1 MPKLNEKKETL
12 PKEDSQAKKQS
23 DQASRQV
30 SKQASGSTNTPYDV
44 VFPATGPS
52 LGTTQPTATITS
64 TEDLQRTALHYHL
77 LNGARGE
84 YPPSR
89 PPPPIRNRVPRVRA
103 WTTSHWDGL
112 ELATELAP
120 TSAIGWAVAM
130 SNSRLGQRRSPSES
144 PPSSDSEDSRRH
156 RPADRVAVS
165 EEDTSDNEDAES
177 DPDCRLDHLVK
188 NIKEG
193 KDKQRS
199 GGKKDAPRDKA
210 DTIYMVQ
217 SWQRKTKQKV
227 SQKFSH
233 GSGISF
239 PTLTADNAVVEP
251 LTIEINAAGHD
262 IHRMYID
269 GGASADILYEHCFQ
283 RLRPEVKSQ
292 LNPATTSLTGF
303 TGEKIWPMGQLRL
316 PVMVGNKEH
325 STTAWMNFMVIRS
338 PSPYNGIIG
347 RPGISAIRAVPSTA
361 HGMLKFPVDGG
372 IVTIYN
378 TAAPPKECNTV
389 TCDVTQTQR
398 QHATKV
404 TNLKVAI
411 HPDYPEQEV
420 SIGGSLSDT
429 GRAAV
434 CALLQRNLDIF
445 AWEPKHMTGV
455 PRSITEHKL
464 KIRQGYSPVR
474 QKKRGQAPER
484 AKAILEEVHK
494 LVEAGIMREVY
505 YHDWLS
511 NPVMVKKSDGSWRMC
526 VDFTDLNKACPQDC
540 YPLPEIDWK
549 VESLCGYP
557 FKCFLDAY
565 KGYHQIQM
573 AKDDEE
579 KTAFHTSQGVYC
591 YTKMPFG
598 LKNAGA
604 TYQRLVDNA
613 FEGQVGRNLEVY
625 VDDLVIKS
633 HTEDELVR
641 DIVETFRALRKINMK
656 LNPKKCTFGATEG
669 MFLGYLI
676 EPDGIKPC
684 PEKTKAVIQLPS
696 PRTMKEVQSL
706 NGKLAGLN
714 RFLSKSADKSLPL
727 FKTLKKC
734 MKKGD
739 FCWTTAAEEAFT
751 QLKQH
756 IAALPTL
763 VAPRPGEELIMYL
776 SATHGAISA
785 VLLTDRDSVQ
795 TPVYFVSK
803 ALKET
808 EINYSAMEKLILAL
822 VFAAKRL
829 RRYFQAHPIVVITDQ
844 PIKQVISKPDASG
857 RLQKWSV
864 LLGEHNISY
873 RPRTA
878 VKGQILADFLIE
890 KPETDAV
897 LPQSEVKLQE
907 PWILFTDGSSCVDG
921 SGAGLILTN
930 PEGMEFTYALRFE
943 FTATNN
949 EAEYEALIAGL
960 RIAARMGVRNLEAN
974 VDSRLVANHVLGE
987 YVAKEDNMIQY
998 LDKTKSLIQGFDRFT
1013 IRQVP
1018 RGDNKKA
1025 DALSK
1030 IASTSFAHLSKQV
1043 LVEILKNKSISEME
1057 ISTVIEEQ
1065 DPTWMTP
1072 IIEFISKGTLPHE
1085 QKDARRIRRTAQRFE
1100 LRNGVLYRRSFL
1112 QPWLRCVGPIQADY
1126 VLREIH
1132 AGSCSMHSGPRSVVA
1147 RALRS
1152 GYYWPTM
1159 HRDARDMIKKCND
1172 CQVHRPIPRQPQQ
1185 ELTPITSPWPFHKWG
1200 IDIAG
1205 PFPVAAGGLKFL
1217 IVAIDYFTK
1226 WIEAK
1231 AVATI
1236 TGNQVKRFVWDNIV
1250 CRFGLPGEIVSDNGK
1265 QFCDNPFKDWCARL
1279 SITQR
1284 FASVKHPQTNG
1295 LVERANRSLG
1305 EGIKARLDRHKGRWV
1320 EELSHV
1326 LWAHRT
1332 TIKVSTGDTPFSL
1345 VYGTEAVIPA
1355 EIGMPT
1361 IRTAEVNITTNDD
1374 ERRIDLDI
1382 LEERREQAAIREE
1395 KAKLKM
1401 KGYYDAKVRGVSF
1414 RPGDFV
1420 YRANDASHA
1429 EDTGKL
1435 GPKWEGPYEVT
1446 EALGK
1451 GAYKLRD
1458 MDGLTQSPRELVLLQ
1473 NGGFSA
1479 QSTSTTPHKIALPF
1493 TPFFL
1498 ASLMAWAS
1506 KDSFN
1511 GTSFSSAKG
1520 FRMSRGLA
1528 KIAKVTTIEES
1539 KDLTSLSL
1547 DEIIE
1552 NLKVHEMI
1560 IKKEFEIVK
1569 AKGERKSLALKAK
1582 KESSDEES
1590 STSRSEDEEYAM
1602 AVRDFKKFFKRRGR
1616 LARQPRNDKKTFQRS
1631 RDDKNGKSDRKCFRC
1646 GDPNHL
1652 IGECPNPS
1660 KDKNQRAF
1668 VGGSWGDSG
1677 KEDDEK
1683 AKDETCLMAQAS
1695 SELLTTYMAYNGG
1708 IVIFGSNFRGNI
1720 IGKGQICDNKCKVI
1734 FYEHDSDINNDG
1746 KVIENSTLWHR
1757 RLGHANMRL
1766 IQSLASKELVRNL
1779 PKLKFDQHFCDACK
1793 IGKKAHASH
1802 KAKNIV
1808 STTR

>member
-1 MPKLNEKKETL
+1 
-12 PKEDSQAKKQS
+12 
-23 DQASRQV
+23 
-30 SKQASGSTNTPYDV
+30 
-44 VFPATGPS
+44 
-52 LGTTQPTATITS
+52 
-64 TEDLQRTALHYHL
+64 
-77 LNGARGE
+77 
-84 YPPSR
+84 
-89 PPPPIRNRVPRVRA
+89 
-103 WTTSHWDGL
+103 
-112 ELATELAP
+112 
-120 TSAIGWAVAM
+120 
-130 SNSRLGQRRSPSES
+130 
-144 PPSSDSEDSRRH
+144 
-156 RPADRVAVS
+156 
-165 EEDTSDNEDAES
+165 
-177 DPDCRLDHLVK
+177 
-188 NIKEG
+188 
-193 KDKQRS
+193 
-199 GGKKDAPRDKA
+199 
-210 DTIYMVQ
+210 
-217 SWQRKTKQKV
+217 
-227 SQKFSH
+227 
-233 GSGISF
+233 
-239 PTLTADNAVVEP
+239 
-251 LTIEINAAGHD
+251 
-262 IHRMYID
+262 
-269 GGASADILYEHCFQ
+269 
-283 RLRPEVKSQ
+283 
-292 LNPATTSLTGF
+292 
-303 TGEKIWPMGQLRL
+303 MGQLRL
-316 PVMVGNKEH
+316 PVMVGNTEH

-378 TAAPPKECNTV
+378 TAAPPRECNTV
-389 TCDVTQTQR
+389 TCDVPQTPR
-398 QHATKV
+398 QHATRV

-464 KIRQGYSPVR
+464 NIRQRYAPIR

-494 LVEAGIMREVY
+494 LVEASIMQEVY

-734 MKKGD
+734 TKKGD
-739 FCWTTAAEEAFT
+739 FRWTTEAEEAFT

-873 RPRTA
+873 R
-878 VKGQILADFLIE
+878 
-890 KPETDAV
+890 
-897 LPQSEVKLQE
+897 
-907 PWILFTDGSSCVDG
+907 
-921 SGAGLILTN
+921 
-930 PEGMEFTYALRFE
+930 
-943 FTATNN
+943 
-949 EAEYEALIAGL
+949 
-960 RIAARMGVRNLEAN
+960 RNLEAH

-1361 IRTAEVNITTNDD
+1361 IRTAEVNIATNDD

-1395 KAKLKM
+1395 KAKLQM
-1401 KGYYDAKVRGVSF
+1401 KGYYDARVRGVSF

-1458 MDGLTQSPRELVLLQ
+1458 MDGRELPRTW
-1473 NGGFSA
+1473 N
-1479 QSTSTTPHKIALPF
+1479 IC
-1493 TPFFL
+1493 
-1498 ASLMAWAS
+1498 
-1506 KDSFN
+1506 
-1511 GTSFSSAKG
+1511 
-1520 FRMSRGLA
+1520 
-1528 KIAKVTTIEES
+1528 
-1539 KDLTSLSL
+1539 
-1547 DEIIE
+1547 
-1552 NLKVHEMI
+1552 NLK
-1560 IKKEFEIVK
+1560 
-1569 AKGERKSLALKAK
+1569 
-1582 KESSDEES
+1582 
-1590 STSRSEDEEYAM
+1590 
-1602 AVRDFKKFFKRRGR
+1602 
-1616 LARQPRNDKKTFQRS
+1616 
-1631 RDDKNGKSDRKCFRC
+1631 KCY
-1646 GDPNHL
+1646 L
-1652 IGECPNPS
+1652 
-1660 KDKNQRAF
+1660 
-1668 VGGSWGDSG
+1668 
-1677 KEDDEK
+1677 
-1683 AKDETCLMAQAS
+1683 
-1695 SELLTTYMAYNGG
+1695 
-1708 IVIFGSNFRGNI
+1708 
-1720 IGKGQICDNKCKVI
+1720 
-1734 FYEHDSDINNDG
+1734 
-1746 KVIENSTLWHR
+1746 
-1757 RLGHANMRL
+1757 
-1766 IQSLASKELVRNL
+1766 
-1779 PKLKFDQHFCDACK
+1779 
-1793 IGKKAHASH
+1793 
-1802 KAKNIV
+1802 
-1808 STTR
+1808 

>member
-1 MPKLNEKKETL
+1 M
-12 PKEDSQAKKQS
+12 
-23 DQASRQV
+23 
-30 SKQASGSTNTPYDV
+30 
-44 VFPATGPS
+44 
-52 LGTTQPTATITS
+52 
-64 TEDLQRTALHYHL
+64 
-77 LNGARGE
+77 
-84 YPPSR
+84 
-89 PPPPIRNRVPRVRA
+89 
-103 WTTSHWDGL
+103 
-112 ELATELAP
+112 
-120 TSAIGWAVAM
+120 
-130 SNSRLGQRRSPSES
+130 
-144 PPSSDSEDSRRH
+144 
-156 RPADRVAVS
+156 
-165 EEDTSDNEDAES
+165 
-177 DPDCRLDHLVK
+177 
-188 NIKEG
+188 
-193 KDKQRS
+193 
-199 GGKKDAPRDKA
+199 
-210 DTIYMVQ
+210 
-217 SWQRKTKQKV
+217 
-227 SQKFSH
+227 
-233 GSGISF
+233 
-239 PTLTADNAVVEP
+239 VEP

-411 HPDYPEQEV
+411 HPDYPEQLIR
-420 SIGGSLSDT
+420 SGGRCLIRN
-429 GRAAV
+429 GGCVRH
-434 CALLQRNLDIF
+434 LQRNLDTLHGNQTHD
-445 AWEPKHMTGV
+445 WEKNT
-455 PRSITEHKL
+455 
-464 KIRQGYSPVR
+464 
-474 QKKRGQAPER
+474 GQALER

-573 AKDDEE
+573 DKDDEE

-641 DIVETFRALRKINMK
+641 DINLTASSR
-656 LNPKKCTFGATEG
+656 PKKQKLSTTSFTAHDERSPVVKWEVSRFEQVPIQVSRQVTPLVQNTQEVYEEG
-669 MFLGYLI
+669 
-676 EPDGIKPC
+676 
-684 PEKTKAVIQLPS
+684 
-696 PRTMKEVQSL
+696 R
-706 NGKLAGLN
+706 
-714 RFLSKSADKSLPL
+714 LPL
-727 FKTLKKC
+727 DYSSRRSFH
-734 MKKGD
+734 
-739 FCWTTAAEEAFT
+739 AAQAAYSSTSHASRTPTRGGVDYRNGEAD
-751 QLKQH
+751 L
-756 IAALPTL
+756 A
-763 VAPRPGEELIMYL
+763 LIML
-776 SATHGAISA
+776 
-785 VLLTDRDSVQ
+785 
-795 TPVYFVSK
+795 PP
-803 ALKET
+803 KE
-808 EINYSAMEKLILAL
+808 
-822 VFAAKRL
+822 L
-829 RRYFQAHPIVVITDQ
+829 R
-844 PIKQVISKPDASG
+844 
-857 RLQKWSV
+857 
-864 LLGEHNISY
+864 

-890 KPETDAV
+890 KPETDIV
-897 LPQSEVKLQE
+897 LPQSEVNLPE

-949 EAEYEALIAGL
+949 EAEYEALLAGL

-987 YVAKEDNMIQY
+987 YVAKEDNMVQY

-1072 IIEFISKGTLPHE
+1072 IVEFINTGTLPHE

-1100 LRNGVLYRRSFL
+1100 LREGVLYRRSFL

-1159 HRDARDMIKKCND
+1159 HRDARDMIKKCKD

-1236 TGNQVKRFVWDNIV
+1236 TGNQ
-1250 CRFGLPGEIVSDNGK
+1250 
-1265 QFCDNPFKDWCARL
+1265 
-1279 SITQR
+1279 
-1284 FASVKHPQTNG
+1284 
-1295 LVERANRSLG
+1295 
-1305 EGIKARLDRHKGRWV
+1305 
-1320 EELSHV
+1320 
-1326 LWAHRT
+1326 
-1332 TIKVSTGDTPFSL
+1332 
-1345 VYGTEAVIPA
+1345 
-1355 EIGMPT
+1355 
-1361 IRTAEVNITTNDD
+1361 
-1374 ERRIDLDI
+1374 
-1382 LEERREQAAIREE
+1382 LE
-1395 KAKLKM
+1395 
-1401 KGYYDAKVRGVSF
+1401 GVSF
-1414 RPGDFV
+1414 RPGTPCI
-1420 YRANDASHA
+1420 RANTQAHA
-1429 EDTGKL
+1429 EDKEVRDLKL
-1435 GPKWEGPYEVT
+1435 EGPNAVT
-1446 EALGK
+1446 KYLK
-1451 GAYKLRD
+1451 RAYKLRN
-1458 MDGLTQSPRELVLLQ
+1458 MDGRGVPRTW
-1473 NGGFSA
+1473 N
-1479 QSTSTTPHKIALPF
+1479 IC
-1493 TPFFL
+1493 
-1498 ASLMAWAS
+1498 
-1506 KDSFN
+1506 
-1511 GTSFSSAKG
+1511 
-1520 FRMSRGLA
+1520 
-1528 KIAKVTTIEES
+1528 
-1539 KDLTSLSL
+1539 
-1547 DEIIE
+1547 
-1552 NLKVHEMI
+1552 NLK
-1560 IKKEFEIVK
+1560 
-1569 AKGERKSLALKAK
+1569 
-1582 KESSDEES
+1582 
-1590 STSRSEDEEYAM
+1590 
-1602 AVRDFKKFFKRRGR
+1602 
-1616 LARQPRNDKKTFQRS
+1616 
-1631 RDDKNGKSDRKCFRC
+1631 
-1646 GDPNHL
+1646 
-1652 IGECPNPS
+1652 
-1660 KDKNQRAF
+1660 
-1668 VGGSWGDSG
+1668 
-1677 KEDDEK
+1677 
-1683 AKDETCLMAQAS
+1683 
-1695 SELLTTYMAYNGG
+1695 
-1708 IVIFGSNFRGNI
+1708 
-1720 IGKGQICDNKCKVI
+1720 
-1734 FYEHDSDINNDG
+1734 
-1746 KVIENSTLWHR
+1746 
-1757 RLGHANMRL
+1757 
-1766 IQSLASKELVRNL
+1766 
-1779 PKLKFDQHFCDACK
+1779 K
-1793 IGKKAHASH
+1793 ILS
-1802 KAKNIV
+1802 
-1808 STTR
+1808 

>member
-1 MPKLNEKKETL
+1 MEHLQVSTLKTEIGGKGEGKKEEIDTCAICYGEYEESKKIGKL
-12 PKEDSQAKKQS
+12 QCGHLFHVDCLISWISRKNSCPICRATALTVREAAAADSRKGYSNNRSQEQSRRQSNDQSSSAKQ
-23 DQASRQV
+23 QYPVRGAGGERQV
-30 SKQASGSTNTPYDV
+30 H
-44 VFPATGPS
+44 
-52 LGTTQPTATITS
+52 PT
-64 TEDLQRTALHYHL
+64 DNDPKKKGFFL
-77 LNGARGE
+77 
-84 YPPSR
+84 
-89 PPPPIRNRVPRVRA
+89 
-103 WTTSHWDGL
+103 
-112 ELATELAP
+112 LATEGANFP
-120 TSAIGWAVAM
+120 KPPPMRTPEEQRVGNGYCEFHSATT
-130 SNSRLGQRRSPSES
+130 RE
-144 PPSSDSEDSRRH
+144 H
-156 RPADRVAVS
+156 
-165 EEDTSDNEDAES
+165 TTNECVQLRQLIDKLVKEG
-177 DPDCRLDHLVK
+177 RLDHLVK

-210 DTIYMVQ
+210 DTIYM
-217 SWQRKTKQKV
+217 
-227 SQKFSH
+227 
-233 GSGISF
+233 
-239 PTLTADNAVVEP
+239 P

-389 TCDVTQTQR
+389 TCDVPQTKR

-474 QKKRGQAPER
+474 QKKRGQAPKR

-727 FKTLKKC
+727 FKTLKRC
-734 MKKGD
+734 TKKGD
-739 FCWTTAAEEAFT
+739 FRWTTEAEEAFT
-751 QLKQH
+751 LLKQH

-763 VAPRPGEELIMYL
+763 VAPRPGEELIIYL

-808 EINYSAMEKLILAL
+808 EINYSAMEKLVLAL

-960 RIAARMGVRNLEAN
+960 RIALGMGVVTLELMWTTLFSSQPGWAN
-974 VDSRLVANHVLGE
+974 MWL
-987 YVAKEDNMIQY
+987 KMDNMVQY
-998 LDKTKSLIQGFDRFT
+998 
-1013 IRQVP
+1013 
-1018 RGDNKKA
+1018 
-1025 DALSK
+1025 
-1030 IASTSFAHLSKQV
+1030 ST
-1043 LVEILKNKSISEME
+1043 
-1057 ISTVIEEQ
+1057 
-1065 DPTWMTP
+1065 
-1072 IIEFISKGTLPHE
+1072 
-1085 QKDARRIRRTAQRFE
+1085 
-1100 LRNGVLYRRSFL
+1100 
-1112 QPWLRCVGPIQADY
+1112 
-1126 VLREIH
+1126 
-1132 AGSCSMHSGPRSVVA
+1132 
-1147 RALRS
+1147 
-1152 GYYWPTM
+1152 
-1159 HRDARDMIKKCND
+1159 
-1172 CQVHRPIPRQPQQ
+1172 RP
-1185 ELTPITSPWPFHKWG
+1185 
-1200 IDIAG
+1200 
-1205 PFPVAAGGLKFL
+1205 
-1217 IVAIDYFTK
+1217 
-1226 WIEAK
+1226 
-1231 AVATI
+1231 
-1236 TGNQVKRFVWDNIV
+1236 
-1250 CRFGLPGEIVSDNGK
+1250 
-1265 QFCDNPFKDWCARL
+1265 
-1279 SITQR
+1279 
-1284 FASVKHPQTNG
+1284 
-1295 LVERANRSLG
+1295 
-1305 EGIKARLDRHKGRWV
+1305 
-1320 EELSHV
+1320 
-1326 LWAHRT
+1326 
-1332 TIKVSTGDTPFSL
+1332 
-1345 VYGTEAVIPA
+1345 
-1355 EIGMPT
+1355 
-1361 IRTAEVNITTNDD
+1361 
-1374 ERRIDLDI
+1374 
-1382 LEERREQAAIREE
+1382 
-1395 KAKLKM
+1395 
-1401 KGYYDAKVRGVSF
+1401 
-1414 RPGDFV
+1414 
-1420 YRANDASHA
+1420 
-1429 EDTGKL
+1429 
-1435 GPKWEGPYEVT
+1435 
-1446 EALGK
+1446 
-1451 GAYKLRD
+1451 
-1458 MDGLTQSPRELVLLQ
+1458 
-1473 NGGFSA
+1473 
-1479 QSTSTTPHKIALPF
+1479 
-1493 TPFFL
+1493 
-1498 ASLMAWAS
+1498 
-1506 KDSFN
+1506 
-1511 GTSFSSAKG
+1511 
-1520 FRMSRGLA
+1520 SR
-1528 KIAKVTTIEES
+1528 
-1539 KDLTSLSL
+1539 
-1547 DEIIE
+1547 
-1552 NLKVHEMI
+1552 
-1560 IKKEFEIVK
+1560 
-1569 AKGERKSLALKAK
+1569 
-1582 KESSDEES
+1582 
-1590 STSRSEDEEYAM
+1590 
-1602 AVRDFKKFFKRRGR
+1602 
-1616 LARQPRNDKKTFQRS
+1616 
-1631 RDDKNGKSDRKCFRC
+1631 
-1646 GDPNHL
+1646 
-1652 IGECPNPS
+1652 
-1660 KDKNQRAF
+1660 
-1668 VGGSWGDSG
+1668 
-1677 KEDDEK
+1677 
-1683 AKDETCLMAQAS
+1683 
-1695 SELLTTYMAYNGG
+1695 
-1708 IVIFGSNFRGNI
+1708 
-1720 IGKGQICDNKCKVI
+1720 
-1734 FYEHDSDINNDG
+1734 
-1746 KVIENSTLWHR
+1746 
-1757 RLGHANMRL
+1757 
-1766 IQSLASKELVRNL
+1766 
-1779 PKLKFDQHFCDACK
+1779 
-1793 IGKKAHASH
+1793 
-1802 KAKNIV
+1802 
-1808 STTR
+1808 

>member
-1 MPKLNEKKETL
+1 MTKQGNFTQQTP
-12 PKEDSQAKKQS
+12 QAKKQS
-23 DQASRQV
+23 DQASKQV
-30 SKQASGSTNTPYDV
+30 SKQASGSTNTPHDL

-64 TEDLQRTALHYHL
+64 TEDLQRAAFTTPPQTAPGTNNTDWRRVILYLKTTRLWSPSWKRKQTRDQARAYRPDLTLVRRTKYLHR
-77 LNGARGE
+77 ARKQKRDQARA
-84 YPPSR
+84 YR
-89 PPPPIRNRVPRVRA
+89 P
-103 WTTSHWDGL
+103 DL
-112 ELATELAP
+112 
-120 TSAIGWAVAM
+120 TSARRTKYLHRVTERKGAERITVGLHVLD
-130 SNSRLGQRRSPSES
+130 RLGSRRFHSSLDQRRSPVKD
-144 PPSSDSEDSRRH
+144 PPSSYSEDQ
-156 RPADRVAVS
+156 
-165 EEDTSDNEDAES
+165 S
-177 DPDCRLDHLVK
+177 DPQASQKNKYRRDEDEDMSRPWCRQKVDAFTRRISDFSEDKKRRMPANVKTYDGTGDPDDHLKIFESAATIENWPQPVWCHMFIHLLVGNTPELVQQTTTAEALMDNRSWWS
-188 NIKEG
+188 NI
-193 KDKQRS
+193 
-199 GGKKDAPRDKA
+199 P
-210 DTIYMVQ
+210 
-217 SWQRKTKQKV
+217 
-227 SQKFSH
+227 
-233 GSGISF
+233 
-239 PTLTADNAVVEP
+239 
-251 LTIEINAAGHD
+251 IEINAAGHD
-262 IHRMYID
+262 IHRMSID
-269 GGASADILYEHCFQ
+269 GGASADILYEHCFK

-347 RPGISAIRAVPSTA
+347 RPGISAIRT
-361 HGMLKFPVDGG
+361 
-372 IVTIYN
+372 
-378 TAAPPKECNTV
+378 
-389 TCDVTQTQR
+389 TQR

-484 AKAILEEVHK
+484 AKAILEE
-494 LVEAGIMREVY
+494 
-505 YHDWLS
+505 
-511 NPVMVKKSDGSWRMC
+511 SDGSWRMC

-734 MKKGD
+734 TKKGD
-739 FCWTTAAEEAFT
+739 FRWTTEAEEAFT

-829 RRYFQAHPIVVITDQ
+829 RRYFQAHPIAVITDQ

-864 LLGEHNISY
+864 LLGEYNISY

-890 KPETDAV
+890 KPETDIV
-897 LPQSEVKLQE
+897 LPQSEVKLPE

-949 EAEYEALIAGL
+949 EAEYEALLAGL

-987 YVAKEDNMIQY
+987 YVAKEDNMVQY

-1072 IIEFISKGTLPHE
+1072 IVEFISKGTLPHE

-1100 LRNGVLYRRSFL
+1100 LRDGVLYRRSFL

-1159 HRDARDMIKKCND
+1159 HRDARDMIKKCKD

-1265 QFCDNPFKDWCARL
+1265 QFCDNPFKDWCSRL

-1458 MDGLTQSPRELVLLQ
+1458 MDGLIMEYLV
-1473 NGGFSA
+1473 NIS
-1479 QSTSTTPHKIALPF
+1479 
-1493 TPFFL
+1493 
-1498 ASLMAWAS
+1498 
-1506 KDSFN
+1506 
-1511 GTSFSSAKG
+1511 
-1520 FRMSRGLA
+1520 
-1528 KIAKVTTIEES
+1528 
-1539 KDLTSLSL
+1539 
-1547 DEIIE
+1547 
-1552 NLKVHEMI
+1552 
-1560 IKKEFEIVK
+1560 
-1569 AKGERKSLALKAK
+1569 
-1582 KESSDEES
+1582 
-1590 STSRSEDEEYAM
+1590 
-1602 AVRDFKKFFKRRGR
+1602 KRRTFWSLNEDILKITILKTNTPEDQYVILEICNEYNILEDIKRG
-1616 LARQPRNDKKTFQRS
+1616 PYSKKS
-1631 RDDKNGKSDRKCFRC
+1631 
-1646 GDPNHL
+1646 P
-1652 IGECPNPS
+1652 
-1660 KDKNQRAF
+1660 
-1668 VGGSWGDSG
+1668 
-1677 KEDDEK
+1677 
-1683 AKDETCLMAQAS
+1683 
-1695 SELLTTYMAYNGG
+1695 
-1708 IVIFGSNFRGNI
+1708 
-1720 IGKGQICDNKCKVI
+1720 IC
-1734 FYEHDSDINNDG
+1734 
-1746 KVIENSTLWHR
+1746 R
-1757 RLGHANMRL
+1757 
-1766 IQSLASKELVRNL
+1766 IQSLDTPGAEEPKRSSKAINS
-1779 PKLKFDQHFCDACK
+1779 
-1793 IGKKAHASH
+1793 IGD
-1802 KAKNIV
+1802 NV
-1808 STTR
+1808 

>member
-1 MPKLNEKKETL
+1 MRTPEEQRVGNGYCEYHKQKGHTTNECVQLRQLIDKLVKE
-12 PKEDSQAKKQS
+12 
-23 DQASRQV
+23 
-30 SKQASGSTNTPYDV
+30 G
-44 VFPATGPS
+44 
-52 LGTTQPTATITS
+52 
-64 TEDLQRTALHYHL
+64 
-77 LNGARGE
+77 
-84 YPPSR
+84 
-89 PPPPIRNRVPRVRA
+89 
-103 WTTSHWDGL
+103 
-112 ELATELAP
+112 
-120 TSAIGWAVAM
+120 
-130 SNSRLGQRRSPSES
+130 
-144 PPSSDSEDSRRH
+144 
-156 RPADRVAVS
+156 
-165 EEDTSDNEDAES
+165 
-177 DPDCRLDHLVK
+177 RLDHLVK

-227 SQKFSH
+227 SQKFSQ
-233 GSGISF
+233 GSTISF
-239 PTLTADNAVVEP
+239 PTLTTDNVVVEP

-283 RLRPEVKSQ
+283 RLRPEIKSQ

-303 TGEKIWPMGQLRL
+303 TREKIWPMGQLRL

-378 TAAPPKECNTV
+378 TAAPPQECNIV

-398 QHATKV
+398 QHATKM
-404 TNLKVAI
+404 TNLKVVI

-445 AWEPKHMTGV
+445 AWEPKHMT
-455 PRSITEHKL
+455 
-464 KIRQGYSPVR
+464 
-474 QKKRGQAPER
+474 ER

-494 LVEAGIMREVY
+494 LVEAGIMQEVY

-656 LNPKKCTFGATEG
+656 LNPKKYTFGATEG

-676 EPDGIKPC
+676 EPDGIRPC

-734 MKKGD
+734 AKKGD
-739 FCWTTAAEEAFT
+739 FRWTTEAEEAFT

-785 VLLTDRDSVQ
+785 VLLTDRGSVQ

-829 RRYFQAHPIVVITDQ
+829 HRYFQAHPIVVITDQ

-857 RLQKWSV
+857 RLQKWSM

-878 VKGQILADFLIE
+878 VKGQVLADFVIE
-890 KPETDAV
+890 KPEIDAV
-897 LPQSEVKLQE
+897 LPQSDVKLQE

-943 FTATNN
+943 FAATNN

-960 RIAARMGVRNLEAN
+960 CIAARMGVRNLEAN

-987 YVAKEDNMIQY
+987 YVAKEDNMVQY

-1057 ISTVIEEQ
+1057 ISTE
-1065 DPTWMTP
+1065 
-1072 IIEFISKGTLPHE
+1072 
-1085 QKDARRIRRTAQRFE
+1085 ARRIRRTTQRFE
-1100 LRNGVLYRRSFL
+1100 LRTGILYRCSFL

-1132 AGSCSMHSGPRSVVA
+1132 AGSCSIHSGPRSVVA

-1159 HRDARDMIKKCND
+1159 HRDARDMIQKCKD

-1236 TGNQVKRFVWDNIV
+1236 TRN
-1250 CRFGLPGEIVSDNGK
+1250 
-1265 QFCDNPFKDWCARL
+1265 
-1279 SITQR
+1279 QR

-1305 EGIKARLDRHKGRWV
+1305 EGIKARLERHKGRWV

-1355 EIGMPT
+1355 KIGMPT
-1361 IRTAEVNITTNDD
+1361 IRTAEVHIATNDD
-1374 ERRIDLDI
+1374 ERRINLDI

-1395 KAKLKM
+1395 KAKLQM
-1401 KGYYDAKVRGVSF
+1401 KGYYDAKVRGISF

-1420 YRANDASHA
+1420 YRANHASLA
-1429 EDTGKL
+1429 EDTRKL

-1458 MDGLTQSPRELVLLQ
+1458 MDGRELPRTW
-1473 NGGFSA
+1473 N
-1479 QSTSTTPHKIALPF
+1479 IC
-1493 TPFFL
+1493 
-1498 ASLMAWAS
+1498 
-1506 KDSFN
+1506 
-1511 GTSFSSAKG
+1511 
-1520 FRMSRGLA
+1520 
-1528 KIAKVTTIEES
+1528 
-1539 KDLTSLSL
+1539 
-1547 DEIIE
+1547 
-1552 NLKVHEMI
+1552 NLK
-1560 IKKEFEIVK
+1560 
-1569 AKGERKSLALKAK
+1569 
-1582 KESSDEES
+1582 
-1590 STSRSEDEEYAM
+1590 
-1602 AVRDFKKFFKRRGR
+1602 
-1616 LARQPRNDKKTFQRS
+1616 
-1631 RDDKNGKSDRKCFRC
+1631 KCY
-1646 GDPNHL
+1646 L
-1652 IGECPNPS
+1652 
-1660 KDKNQRAF
+1660 
-1668 VGGSWGDSG
+1668 
-1677 KEDDEK
+1677 
-1683 AKDETCLMAQAS
+1683 
-1695 SELLTTYMAYNGG
+1695 
-1708 IVIFGSNFRGNI
+1708 
-1720 IGKGQICDNKCKVI
+1720 
-1734 FYEHDSDINNDG
+1734 
-1746 KVIENSTLWHR
+1746 
-1757 RLGHANMRL
+1757 
-1766 IQSLASKELVRNL
+1766 
-1779 PKLKFDQHFCDACK
+1779 
-1793 IGKKAHASH
+1793 
-1802 KAKNIV
+1802 
-1808 STTR
+1808 